1 MNIKKRLDTTKK
13 SDFVREFEKILSD
26 SIIGQDH
33 ATEKISNSLS
43 KLYSGIRN
51 DEKPILTLLFLGS
64 TGVGKTE
71 MVKVLSKYFFGK
83 RDAFTRVNCQEY
95 SQEHN
100 VSRLI
105 GSPPGYIGAEIEP
118 LLSQKNIDKH
128 WREAR
133 RRRRGLFRNKAHKVH
148 QSFTNPEEF
157 LNIVLFDEVEK
168 AHPTFWTTLLG
179 VLDDGNI
186 VMADNK
192 EVNLRNS
199 IIVMTSN
206 VGSYDIN
213 VKLNKKTV
221 GFEICTNEE
230 NNIEKLALDS
240 AKNEFPPE
248 FINRFDSI
256 VVFNPLTNESIKN
269 IFEVEYKKTIDL
281 IKKTVRLNI
290 KITEDV
296 KKLII
301 EKGYSNTMGVRN
313 LSRTINELL
322 TVPISNL
329 ITNEELKR
337 NDKLEISVE
346 NNVLVFDKIEKII
359 RKQPEK
365 MNKPKR
371 VRAKAAKS

>member
-1 MNIKKRLDTTKK
+1 MNIKKRLDATKK
-13 SDFVREFEKILSD
+13 PDFVKEFDTLLHNF
-26 SIIGQDH
+26 IIGQDH
-33 ATEKISNSLS
+33 AIEKVSSSLS

-51 DEKPILTLLFLGS
+51 TEKPILTLLFLGS

-71 MVKVLSKYFFGK
+71 MVKILSNYFFGK

-105 GSPPGYIGAEIEP
+105 GSPPGYIGREIEP
-118 LLSQKNIDKH
+118 ALSQKNIDKH

-133 RRRRGLFRNKAHKVH
+133 RRRRAVFRNKTHRIH
-148 QSFTNPEEF
+148 PSFPNPEEF
-157 LNIVLFDEVEK
+157 LSIVLFDEVEK
-168 AHPTFWTTLLG
+168 AHPTFWTSLLG

-199 IIVMTSN
+199 IIIMTSN
-206 VGSYDIN
+206 VGSYDITE
-213 VKLNKKTV
+213 KKKKKSV
-221 GFEICTNEE
+221 GFDISFGED
-230 NNIEKLALDS
+230 NNIEKLAIES

-248 FINRFDSI
+248 FLNRFDSI
-256 VVFNPLTNESIKN
+256 VVFNPLNVEAIKN
-269 IFEVEYKKTIDL
+269 IFEVEYKKTLDL
-281 IKKTVRLNI
+281 IKKKIRLTI
-290 KITEDV
+290 TITEDA

-301 EKGYSNTMGVRN
+301 ENGYSNTMGARN
-313 LSRTINELL
+313 LSRTISELI

-359 RKQPEK
+359 RKQEQK
-365 MNKPKR
+365 IDKPKR
-371 VRAKAAKS
+371 VKARTAKS